1 MKFIEYEVL
10 GNILKKMPKRKTIQL
25 WYVGVNILFKKKGVM
40 VLCFYFQLQ
49 FEKLKKML
57 EN

>member
-1 MKFIEYEVL
+1 
-10 GNILKKMPKRKTIQL
+10 MPKRKTIQL